1 VIEKNIRTEKL
12 NKILILI
19 LFIGVILVNL
29 KSVFLDYEV
38 DTGYAVAMAYRM
50 VKGDRMFAEMWEAH
64 QTSAFL
70 CAILIKLYLTV
81 FKTTTGILVFLH
93 ATSAIL
99 YCGSCCFLYRVVAP
113 HLNRTIAYLMFVLL
127 CTLRAK
133 DYLLLEFSNMQLMFS
148 IFLAGCLLQYLLN
161 CKKKRWLIGAA
172 LALCAEVLA
181 YPSSVIALFGV
192 ILLLVL
198 YSEHRSKD
206 CLIFVGICVACGLIY
221 VSYFI
226 YQVGLEEMVYAIE
239 HIFLIDDYH
248 NGAIPKQW
256 ELYFETLLQSIMQAV
271 VAVGIAFV
279 ITILYSVVKTKKC
292 KVNKL
297 LWLEW
302 NLLILLSEEIVFRI
316 HGFFWLCR

>member
-1 VIEKNIRTEKL
+1 
-12 NKILILI
+12 
-19 LFIGVILVNL
+19 
-29 KSVFLDYEV
+29 
-38 DTGYAVAMAYRM
+38 
-50 VKGDRMFAEMWEAH
+50 
-64 QTSAFL
+64 
-70 CAILIKLYLTV
+70 
-81 FKTTTGILVFLH
+81 
-93 ATSAIL
+93 
-99 YCGSCCFLYRVVAP
+99 
-113 HLNRTIAYLMFVLL
+113 
-127 CTLRAK
+127 
-133 DYLLLEFSNMQLMFS
+133 
-148 IFLAGCLLQYLLN
+148 
-161 CKKKRWLIGAA
+161 
-172 LALCAEVLA
+172 
-181 YPSSVIALFGV
+181 
-192 ILLLVL
+192 L